1 MRLRLLFFTLCV
13 VAILTP
19 SSAVAQNKRAT
30 KRTPPPSQEEM
41 MRRWQEAMT
50 PGDAHK
56 ALEQF
61 VGEWDAA
68 TRMWTEG
75 PQKPPM
81 EATGTSS
88 SKMELGGRFLR
99 QDFTGQM
106 MGMPFTGVGFT
117 GYDNIKKKYV
127 GSWMDSMSTA
137 LATMEGTFDKSGKI
151 LTTFGKMDDPTTGER
166 NKTIKYVIR
175 IVSPDKHVFEI
186 YDLVGT
192 KSEFKAFEIT
202 YTRRKAETA
211 VQ

>member
-1 MRLRLLFFTLCV
+1 MRLRSLFFTLSV
-13 VAILTP
+13 VLILTS
-19 SSAVAQNKRAT
+19 SSAVAQKKRAA
-30 KRTPPPSQEEM
+30 KKPPMPSQEEQT
-41 MRRWQEAMT
+41 RRWQEAMT

-61 VGEWDAA
+61 VGEWDAV
-68 TRMWTEG
+68 TRVWMEG
-75 PQKPPM
+75 PGKPPA
-81 EATGTSS
+81 ESTGSS
-88 SKMELGGRFLR
+88 SSTMALGGRFLR

-137 LATMEGTFDKSGKI
+137 LATMEGTFDTSGKV

-166 NKTIKYVIR
+166 NKTIKYVLR
-175 IVSPDKHVFEI
+175 IISPDKHVFEA

-192 KSEFKAFEIT
+192 KSEHKAFEIT
-202 YTRRKAETA
+202 YTRRKS
-211 VQ
+211 